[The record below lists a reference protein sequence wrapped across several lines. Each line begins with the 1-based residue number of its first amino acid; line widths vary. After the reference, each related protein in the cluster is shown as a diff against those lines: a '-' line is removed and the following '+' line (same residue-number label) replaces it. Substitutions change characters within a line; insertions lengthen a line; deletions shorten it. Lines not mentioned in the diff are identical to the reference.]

1 MAVGRFH
8 SVHGGVKVL
17 RSNPR
22 NRTTSVEKMEY
33 SRLIMLSSFSYSIMC
48 YVSRRD
54 ATPTLAS
61 SISLS
66 RRLGHITDSASIWTH
81 FSTFPRSVST
91 E

>member
-1 MAVGRFH
+1 M
-8 SVHGGVKVL
+8 
-17 RSNPR
+17 
-22 NRTTSVEKMEY
+22 EKREY

-54 ATPTLAS
+54 ATLTLAS